1 MGEDK
6 KKLLW
11 MLMPS
16 QVMKGILILP
26 HQMLQIPL
34 PCFREP
40 FPVFPEKTT
49 LSMLRF
55 LNLDSPVKVKL
66 MEDIMPMVKPN
77 AKFSTFAQLM
87 ELVVSL
93 STASCAPT
101 QPSSTRTTSSV
112 TGGLT
117 LIVLKLKVFSLS
129 MMKLLLN
136 VLLLMKLLLM
146 KDTLPLL
153 RMPLPNMVLP
163 DLQGRDHLTAETV
176 EDRRAR
182 SSLRHHLSRTCC
194 ISSQCN
200 VTH

>member
-26 HQMLQIPL
+26 HQMLQIPS
-34 PCFREP
+34 PCFRVP

-49 LSMLRF
+49 LFMLRF
-55 LNLDSPVKVKL
+55 LNLDSPAKVKL
-66 MEDIMPMVKPN
+66 MEYIMPMVKPN

-93 STASCAPT
+93 STVSCAPT
-101 QPSSTRTTSSV
+101 EPSSTRTTSSA

-129 MMKLLLN
+129 TMKLLLN
-136 VLLLMKLLLM
+136 MLLFLM